1 LIGAVEG
8 PLVLDPAAFRGP
20 LIALFGGAGKSLRKA
35 VAAVALS
42 GPPVHGVEGGAEVIS
57 EAKEPAPGQ
66 EGPAKGAGLNLV
78 GWDKVREWKPTA
90 VRTVL
95 QTLDG
100 VVYGWK
106 EHEFMTREGR
116 RVVAIERVSP
126 EPKRLSQRE
135 AEELISRSGGTS
147 SVPPKPEEAEYIP
160 ASQMPVVKAMER
172 RFDPNTQKTSR
183 TRGAKSGSANDLP
196 AQPQGLSHP

>member
-1 LIGAVEG
+1 
-8 PLVLDPAAFRGP
+8 LDPAAFRGP
-20 LIALFGGAGKSLRKA
+20 LLALFSGAGRSPLKA
-35 VAAVALS
+35 VAAVSLS
-42 GPPVHGVEGGAEVIS
+42 GPPAQTVEGDTEVIT

-78 GWDKVREWKPTA
+78 GWDKVRAWKPTA

-116 RVVAIERVSP
+116 RVVAIELVSP
-126 EPKRLSQRE
+126 EPKRLSLRE
-135 AEELISRSGGTS
+135 AEELISRSGGIS
-147 SVPPKPEEAEYIP
+147 SVPPKPEEAQYIP
-160 ASQMPVVKAMER
+160 ASEMPDVKAMER

-196 AQPQGLSHP
+196 AQPQGLPHP